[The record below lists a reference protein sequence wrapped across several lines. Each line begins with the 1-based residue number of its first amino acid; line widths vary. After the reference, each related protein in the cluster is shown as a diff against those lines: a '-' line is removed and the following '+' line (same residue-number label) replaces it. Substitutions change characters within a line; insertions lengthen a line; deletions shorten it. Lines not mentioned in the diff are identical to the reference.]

1 MFVVIRHFT
10 DLHDADHKYVEG
22 DVFPR
27 EGIKVSRKRIVELAS
42 SDNKQGV
49 PLIAEVLEEAPAEE
63 PAKEKA
69 EAKKPA
75 GKKKSSAK

>member
-1 MFVVIRHFT
+1 MYIVIRHFT

-27 EGIKVSRKRIVELAS
+27 EGINVSRKRIAELAS
-42 SDNKQGV
+42 DANKQGV

-69 EAKKPA
+69 EAKEPK
-75 GKKKSSAK
+75 GKKRPSAK